1 MSQLEIEN
9 DKTRIQLGEC
19 QWQKDKTEENLDKIS
34 EAVDLTINKCKV
46 YLHILS
52 HWLTCISLTRLQ
64 KITQEIIESKE
75 KTIDSLQTKL
85 DIYESSV
92 NKIIHNNMCIE

>member
-1 MSQLEIEN
+1 MIPIIFHKLHLFFLERMSQLEIEN

-46 YLHILS
+46 IFKYCLKVLCRNN
-52 HWLTCISLTRLQ
+52 LISKKLNCL
-64 KITQEIIESKE
+64 ITFKF
-75 KTIDSLQTKL
+75 
-85 DIYESSV
+85 
-92 NKIIHNNMCIE
+92 

>member
-1 MSQLEIEN
+1 MCQLEIEN

-46 YLHILS
+46 TCIFY
-52 HWLTCISLTRLQ
+52 HWLTCISLTRHL

>member
-9 DKTRIQLGEC
+9 DKARIQLGEC

-46 YLHILS
+46 
-52 HWLTCISLTRLQ
+52 TCIFFHWFSLNYISLIQHLKIHRKLLKVKKRQLIHFRLNLTFTNHQ
-64 KITQEIIESKE
+64 
-75 KTIDSLQTKL
+75 
-85 DIYESSV
+85 
-92 NKIIHNNMCIE
+92 

>member
-1 MSQLEIEN
+1 MIPIIFHKLHLFFLERMSQLEIEN

-46 YLHILS
+46 RTFYLFSSLPILYF
-52 HWLTCISLTRLQ
+52 TNQIF
-64 KITQEIIESKE
+64 
-75 KTIDSLQTKL
+75 
-85 DIYESSV
+85 
-92 NKIIHNNMCIE
+92 

>member
-46 YLHILS
+46 RTFYLFS
-52 HWLTCISLTRLQ
+52 CISLI
-64 KITQEIIESKE
+64 KYFEI
-75 KTIDSLQTKL
+75 DRKL
-85 DIYESSV
+85 LRV
-92 NKIIHNNMCIE
+92 RKR

>member
-46 YLHILS
+46 RTFYLFSSLPILYF
-52 HWLTCISLTRLQ
+52 TNQIF
-64 KITQEIIESKE
+64 
-75 KTIDSLQTKL
+75 
-85 DIYESSV
+85 
-92 NKIIHNNMCIE
+92 